1 MIEPAPLTYAQKI
14 WVLDLSIFKLYAI
27 PEITEYVIRRGVGTG
42 IMSSR
47 QETGKKMP
55 GEQARDSSS
64 RTNRGARGVR
74 LSPGKNSISG

>member
-1 MIEPAPLTYAQKI
+1 MVEPTPLACAQKI

-27 PEITEYVIRRGVGTG
+27 SEIAEYVIRRGVGTG

-47 QETGKKMP
+47 QETGKKVQ

-64 RTNRGARGVR
+64 RTNRRGKR
-74 LSPGKNSISG
+74 REG

>member
-27 PEITEYVIRRGVGTG
+27 PEITEYVIRRGVGRG

-47 QETGKKMP
+47 QETGKKMQ

-64 RTNRGARGVR
+64 RTNRRGKR
-74 LSPGKNSISG
+74 REA